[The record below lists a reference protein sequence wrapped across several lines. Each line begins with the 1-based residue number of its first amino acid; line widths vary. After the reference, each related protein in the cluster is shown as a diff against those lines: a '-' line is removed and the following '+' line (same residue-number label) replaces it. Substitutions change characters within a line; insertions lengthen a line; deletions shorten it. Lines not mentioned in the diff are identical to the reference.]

1 MIKIALPNKGTLSE
15 DAVRLMTEAGYTC
28 KRYNREL
35 FVHDKN
41 NEIDFV
47 FLRPRDI
54 AVYVSRGV
62 IDIGITGRDLARE
75 ADVVLNEILA
85 LGFGKSKFC
94 YAVSRESNQ
103 APDDFNGLRIA
114 TSYPH
119 LVKKDLSRRQI
130 QADVVKLDGAVE
142 ISVTLGVA
150 DVIADVVQSG
160 RTLTEAGLKIIGS
173 PILESEALLI
183 SGPHTSIDN
192 TSITTCLERLRGIVV
207 AREYVMVE
215 YDAPNNI
222 LEKFCAVTPGI
233 ESPTIAPLSKS
244 GWVAVKAMVKQK
256 DTNKVMDELT
266 QLGAKG
272 IIVTNIKTCR
282 L

>member
-1 MIKIALPNKGTLSE
+1 MIKIALPNKGSLSE
-15 DAVRLMTEAGYTC
+15 DSVRLMTEAGYKC

-35 FVHDKN
+35 IVHDKN
-41 NEIDFV
+41 NDIDFV

-54 AVYVSRGV
+54 AIYVSRGI
-62 IDIGITGRDLARE
+62 IDIGITGRDLAQE
-75 ADVVLNEILA
+75 AEVVLNEVLA
-85 LGFGKSKFC
+85 LGFGQSKFC
-94 YAVSRESNQ
+94 YAIPNQ
-103 APDDFNGLRIA
+103 SSLTPDDFNGLRVA

-119 LVKKDLSRRQI
+119 LVKKDLAERQI
-130 QADVVKLDGAVE
+130 QADIVKLDGAVE

-160 RTLTEAGLKIIGS
+160 RTLTEAGLKIVGS

-183 SGPHTSIDN
+183 SSPHTSIDN
-192 TSITTCLERLRGIVV
+192 VSITTCIERLRGIVV

-215 YDAPNNI
+215 YDAPKDN

-256 DTNKVMDELT
+256 DSNKIMDELT
-266 QLGAKG
+266 TLGAKG
-272 IIVTNIKTCR
+272 IIITNIRTCR